1 MGLLYYQKIKKTRR
15 RINLAV
21 SGKCLHTRRVS
32 DTLLSL
38 SRIFPKCLHPLR
50 VSDTI
55 ILFST
60 LIYFLFVNT
69 AFAQESLLEKN
80 ILIPKQHTTLY
91 NALSLISDKAGCL
104 FIYDSQVVESDK
116 RVKLVAENQSLKSVL
131 DNILANPEIT
141 YKVIGQHILIY
152 RVTKEKLN
160 VGLPQTSDVTHD
172 TIKNIIVKGHI
183 FDSENKSAV
192 PFASIG
198 IVEENIGT
206 ITNMDG
212 YFTLKIPASYAGSSL
227 VVSHIGFMS
236 QNIPI
241 KLINEQKVDLFL
253 ARRVI
258 SLQEVIIRYIDPHTI
273 ITKAMQK
280 RAVNNNHEPVYT
292 TSFYREGV
300 EKNNRY
306 ISYSEAVFK
315 IYKSPY
321 THDEHSD
328 QVKLLKSRKIEDSN
342 PKDTVFLKLK
352 AGILSALQLDIV
364 KCVPDF
370 LDLSLSASYIFT
382 YSDMV
387 SYNSKDA
394 YVITFI
400 QKRDITDPLFAG
412 TLYIDKDSYA
422 ILGADFEI
430 NPAFLDKAVED
441 LVLKKSRRLNVTLEK
456 ISYSVSY
463 APFKGKYFLSHAR
476 CDIKLRTRL
485 RNHLSSD
492 NFNTFLELATCNIDT
507 VNVLKFSKDEVIKPN
522 VVFSDE
528 QYINDDSFWGDYNS
542 IAPEEKVDKAISK
555 IIGEIEKIGN
565 N

>member
-1 MGLLYYQKIKKTRR
+1 MGLLYYQKIKKTRG
-15 RINLAV
+15 RINLPV
-21 SGKCLHTRRVS
+21 SGVAYSFICPKCLHTRRVS
-32 DTLLSL
+32 DSLTLFYTFLFLLS
-38 SRIFPKCLHPLR
+38 
-50 VSDTI
+50 
-55 ILFST
+55 
-60 LIYFLFVNT
+60 VNT
-69 AFAQESLLEKN
+69 AFAQESSLDKA
-80 ILIPKQHTTLY
+80 ITIPKQHTTLY
-91 NALSLISDKAGCL
+91 KALNLISDKTGCL
-104 FIYDSQVVESDK
+104 FIYDSQVVDSDK
-116 RVKLVAENQSLKSVL
+116 RVKLDAENQSLKSVL
-131 DNILANPEIT
+131 DNILGDPEIA

-152 RVTKEKLN
+152 RVVKAKLN
-160 VGLPQTSDVTHD
+160 VSSPQPLAVTHD
-172 TIKNIIVKGHI
+172 TIKNIIVRGHI

-236 QNIPI
+236 QSIPI
-241 KLINEQKVDLFL
+241 KLLNEQKVDLFL
-253 ARRVI
+253 ERRVI
-258 SLQEVIIRYIDPHTI
+258 SLQEVIIRYIDPQTI

-280 RAVNNNHEPVYT
+280 RAANNNHEPVYT

-315 IYKSPY
+315 IYKSSY

-370 LDLSLSASYIFT
+370 LDLSSSANYIFT

-400 QKRDITDPLFAG
+400 QKRGITDPLFAG

-430 NPAFLDKAVED
+430 NPAFLDKAAED

-485 RNHLSSD
+485 RRHISSD

-507 VNVLKFSKDEVIKPN
+507 VNVLKFSKEEVIKPN
-522 VVFSDE
+522 VVFSDA
-528 QYINDDSFWGDYNS
+528 QYTNDNTFWGEYNS

-555 IIGEIEKIGN
+555 IIGEIEKIEH
-565 N
+565 